1 MATRRLLFLDASSL
15 TAYRWQLPGPHEE
28 ARFPANEAG
37 IAAFGEYLRQ
47 EANSL
52 YCILADVADE
62 GFQIEDIP
70 SVQGSDRQ
78 EIIKRKLAQY
88 FYGSPLSLAVSQGR
102 LKEGRRD
109 ERLLLAGLT
118 GYAVFEPWLQAMR
131 QAGSRL
137 VGIFS
142 LPQVIAGLMAK
153 VAGDASLLVMSI
165 SRAGVRQTFLDK
177 GRLRFSRL
185 APMATG
191 NSVDVATACAAETTK
206 IFQYLAGQRLIAR
219 DAPLQTL
226 VLAHPAQFG
235 AFRAACQDTRDRHV
249 ELIDILGLAKQY
261 GLTTP
266 PRDSNGDVLFLHFL
280 ARQQPAQQ
288 FAPAE
293 DRHFFRLWQLR
304 SAIHVGTA
312 AILAGCLLFAGGQAY
327 TLSHLTSDNQD
338 RQNEI
343 EADKQRY
350 ENLLQGLP
358 KIPLAIDQLRALTDH
373 HDLLLKR
380 SIGPR
385 PMLQHISQALARAP
399 KVDLTSLEWHIAS
412 SGEDDAAS
420 RAKVPPP
427 AIPTASSESYAI
439 VGLQAQLPLATITDH
454 RAQLE
459 TVNAFV
465 AALAAKDLQVQVL
478 SLPFETESGK
488 SIRSTDAATQSEAP
502 RFQLRLVQKL

>member
-1 MATRRLLFLDASSL
+1 M
-15 TAYRWQLPGPHEE
+15 
-28 ARFPANEAG
+28 
-37 IAAFGEYLRQ
+37 
-47 EANSL
+47 
-52 YCILADVADE
+52 
-62 GFQIEDIP
+62 
-70 SVQGSDRQ
+70 
-78 EIIKRKLAQY
+78 
-88 FYGSPLSLAVSQGR
+88 SQGR

-412 SGEDDAAS
+412 SGDDDAAS